1 MCSDCYSRLVFT
13 EKGSSFSALEP
24 IDYLLSPLEY
34 KNSAM
39 NLLKSLKFR
48 CDFKNSD
55 IVNLIMSEFLRD
67 FPHLSDFDLV
77 MPVPLSAERLSD
89 RGYNQSE
96 FIARGIS
103 KTIGVELDAKSL
115 VRIRNTKQQSSIS
128 RPERIVNVQG
138 AFSVNRTLT
147 DKRIILVDDIY
158 TTGHT
163 MKNCA
168 IALKS
173 AGAMEIIGITAAV
186 SLQKERPFLM

>member
-1 MCSDCYSRLVFT
+1 M
-13 EKGSSFSALEP
+13 
-24 IDYLLSPLEY
+24 
-34 KNSAM
+34 
-39 NLLKSLKFR
+39 
-48 CDFKNSD
+48 
-55 IVNLIMSEFLRD
+55 
-67 FPHLSDFDLV
+67 SDFDLV

-103 KTIGVELDAKSL
+103 QAIGVELDAKSL

-128 RPERIVNVQG
+128 RSERIINVQG
-138 AFSVNRTLT
+138 AFSVKRTLT

-173 AGAMEIIGITAAV
+173 AGAMEIVGITAAV
-186 SLQKERPFLM
+186 TLQKERPFLM

>member
-48 CDFKNSD
+48 YDFKNSD
-55 IVNLIMSEFLRD
+55 IVNLIMREFLRD

-103 KTIGVELDAKSL
+103 QAIGVELDAKSL

-128 RPERIVNVQG
+128 RSERIVNVQG
-138 AFSVNRTLT
+138 AFSVKRTLT

-186 SLQKERPFLM
+186 TLQKERPFLM

>member
-1 MCSDCYSRLVFT
+1 MCSDCYGKLAFT

-24 IDYLLSPLEY
+24 IVYLLSPLEY

-55 IVNLIMSEFLRD
+55 IVNLIMREFLRD

-103 KTIGVELDAKSL
+103 QTIGVELDAKSL

-128 RPERIVNVQG
+128 RSERIINVQG
-138 AFSVNRTLT
+138 AFSVKRTLT

-173 AGAMEIIGITAAV
+173 AGAMEIVGITAAV
-186 SLQKERPFLM
+186 TLQKERPFLM